1 MIGFESKTII
11 GTPLLVALLLV
22 YKTLASNKKVAF
34 LESHSLE
41 KRRPHRFLVY
51 NGRIKCSGKVF
62 LQQLALIGTRKFE
75 KRNQNNVLFQ
85 AKLYRGV
92 MEDVIKNVRE
102 SFLNEGVDEQVLQ
115 ELKQV
120 LWGCKDTRMFQKREK
135 LCFGIM
141 SRHYAKKEWRS
152 CEIKGLLP
160 RKFWPR
166 EKNNY

>member
-34 LESHSLE
+34 SESRSLE
-41 KRRPHRFLVY
+41 KQRAYRFFVY
-51 NGRIKCSGKVF
+51 NGRIKCSGKGL
-62 LQQLALIGTRKFE
+62 LQRFALIGTRKFE
-75 KRNQNNVLFQ
+75 ERVQNNVLFQ

-120 LWGCKDTRMFQKREK
+120 LWGC
-135 LCFGIM
+135 
-141 SRHYAKKEWRS
+141 
-152 CEIKGLLP
+152 
-160 RKFWPR
+160 
-166 EKNNY
+166 

>member
-41 KRRPHRFLVY
+41 KRKPYHFLVY
-51 NGRIKCSGKVF
+51 NGRIKCGGKGF
-62 LQQLALIGTRKFE
+62 LQRLALIGTRKFE
-75 KRNQNNVLFQ
+75 KRIQNNVLFQ

-120 LWGCKDTRMFQKREK
+120 L
-135 LCFGIM
+135 
-141 SRHYAKKEWRS
+141 
-152 CEIKGLLP
+152 
-160 RKFWPR
+160 
-166 EKNNY
+166 